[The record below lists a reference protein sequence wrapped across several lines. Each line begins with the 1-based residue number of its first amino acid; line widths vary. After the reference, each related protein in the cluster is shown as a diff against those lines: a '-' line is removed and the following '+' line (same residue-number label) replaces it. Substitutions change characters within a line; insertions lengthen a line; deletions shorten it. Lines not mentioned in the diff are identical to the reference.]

1 MNKLILSVFVV
12 VCVAVVS
19 AKDFNAEYVRYD
31 IDDDQ
36 LGRLQWPK
44 DCKRRTLVNYARNC
58 LLKVSIRWNGFRVRD
73 PSTKRTITSIPW
85 IVFNNQRCRD
95 IIGALTTRCEGTTS
109 TYRPTTITYRP
120 TTTDA
125 SYYNGEEDYQ

>member
-36 LGRLQWPK
+36 LGSLQWPK
-44 DCKRRTLVNYARNC
+44 DCKRRTLMNYARHC
-58 LLKVSIRWNGFRVRD
+58 LLTVSIRWNGVRVRENHKD
-73 PSTKRTITSIPW
+73 SG

-95 IIGALTTRCEGTTS
+95 IIGALTARCEGTT
-109 TYRPTTITYRP
+109 TTYRP
-120 TTTDA
+120 TTTGA
-125 SYYNGEEDYQ
+125 SYNGEEDYQ